1 MRPES
6 EFVLYEDDSVEV
18 QYSDGSRLQ
27 LSPCGTEF
35 VFERAL
41 PASAHPLQQPDRIRQ
56 RTQFVISSYK
66 ERVLHALEFRNR
78 FSVYPFLP
86 ISMIPCDRTINVF
99 TSISDAKW
107 PNSVDSHVESQADGS
122 VKVSSLDGHA
132 HLYLTKLQQEFTV
145 EFLCRTSQQSPS
157 PTFSQ
162 VNSTQSKVGTPGD
175 ESTRKLEEPSKEL
188 TVKHTEIHLDPSTIR
203 KVNGKF
209 NVHLEEVTDGTQTF
223 IKHAIYYT
231 WVVQQHCVSSFPE
244 EWKYPLSLA
253 IEYYNSHIVNT
264 AERTPKDSRIME
276 CQFSEQYE
284 KQIISALPKA
294 LPLACYAPHL
304 HRWSFYD
311 FISQK
316 TQDTEKYSRPGLI
329 KVVLCNGRL
338 YRFMHGSMRS
348 VEIFPGDGTYF
359 ISHGSSFGRYFTH
372 CRLQEASGRKEEI
385 MYAVT
390 NLPPDTPESQYSV
403 WTIIS
408 KAART
413 LEHCYRSELSLTHG
427 FEICCWKTVSPTD
440 KTAVQPVL
448 LEQSIID
455 NVGRFSAYSDNRVI
469 AHFLDGLT
477 LHMIWKFTLI
487 GRETKNLDTT
497 VLPSQTNQDA
507 TTGWCQILFPEGGQQ
522 LIQLACPGL
531 FESHVKAVTAWCMG
545 LDANMGREMP
555 DSGVEE
561 NWSVFAELEKIQRF
575 NFLLENSSFPRS
587 NSNQQV
593 PKPRT
598 TDDTNSPS
606 SIDGKSIS
614 AVLEKTSKVIQD
626 IDLLLSSSYRK

>member
-427 FEICCWKTVSPTD
+427 FEICCWKT
-440 KTAVQPVL
+440 
-448 LEQSIID
+448 
-455 NVGRFSAYSDNRVI
+455 
-469 AHFLDGLT
+469 
-477 LHMIWKFTLI
+477 
-487 GRETKNLDTT
+487 NLDTT

-561 NWSVFAELEKIQRF
+561 NCRSVFAELEKIQRF